1 MGSSHSYST
10 SIRQTHRSNTL
21 PIEAGNKKPILS
33 IFSIFLG
40 IRILS
45 KKTVTMQAIQVF
57 SIQYNIS
64 YEALTMNDIV
74 LSTVNLEEAIEK
86 YIDLSKP
93 MPDTIEPINV
103 IRNDNGDVSQVAKR
117 IEPSFGT
124 PTNF

>member
-1 MGSSHSYST
+1 
-10 SIRQTHRSNTL
+10 
-21 PIEAGNKKPILS
+21 
-33 IFSIFLG
+33 
-40 IRILS
+40 
-45 KKTVTMQAIQVF
+45 MQAIQVF

-74 LSTVNLEEAIEK
+74 LSTVNLDEAIAK
-86 YIDLSKP
+86 YIDFSKP

-124 PTNF
+124 STNF